1 MSKLS
6 RRNFIKASG
15 MLGVAG
21 MGGMQLGFGKTLFN
35 KAAGDNQREL
45 LVYVFLNGGMDGLHM
60 VPPRSGA
67 DYTHYSNTLRPAL
80 HIENTA
86 SIPLNGTTLF
96 GMHPNVDG
104 MATLFNA
111 NKMAI
116 VHATGLYESNRS
128 HFEATR
134 FMEQGLIGN
143 SSNPSG
149 WLTRYFESSLHT
161 PENARIPSM
170 VPSYNNTD
178 AVLGDP
184 AALVMASPTYFALT
198 AGHWSWEDYVQ
209 TIMTQINTNPD
220 TLEKQAAFQTLSSS
234 NIVQSIDWENYT
246 PGNGAVYPDAFI
258 GNQLKY
264 VAQMYK
270 SNVDLEVAYVPSG
283 GWDTHTNQVSI
294 FNNLST
300 NLSQA
305 LYAFYQDL
313 SATHQGSFTIIV
325 QSEFGRRAYQ
335 NSDDSTDHGYGNPMF
350 IIGDNINPGFHGTF
364 PGLSAAQ
371 LFEGQDLATTTDYR
385 HVVSEI
391 LIKRMKNR
399 MLGYIFPGYDN
410 YSPLGVAQGIDLPP
424 IYEQDYNPI
433 FGSGFE

>member
-1 MSKLS
+1 MKKLS
-6 RRNFIKASG
+6 RRSFIKASG
-15 MLGVAG
+15 MLGIAG
-21 MGGMQLGFGKTLFN
+21 MGGMQLGFSKSLLN
-35 KAAGDNQREL
+35 KSTGNNQREL
-45 LVYVFLNGGMDGLHM
+45 LVYVFLKGGMDGLHM
-60 VPPRSGA
+60 IPPRSGA
-67 DYTHYSNTLRPAL
+67 DYTHYSTTLRPAL

-96 GMHPNVDG
+96 GMHPNVSG
-104 MATLFNA
+104 LATLFNN

-116 VHATGLYESNRS
+116 VHATGLAESNRS

-143 SSNPSG
+143 SGNPSG

-161 PENARIPSM
+161 PDDATIPSM
-170 VPSYNNTD
+170 IPSYGNTD

-184 AALVMASPTYFALT
+184 TALVMARPTSFALT
-198 AGHWSWEDYVQ
+198 AGHWAWENQMQ
-209 TIMTQINTNPD
+209 TAITEINANPD
-220 TLEKQAAFQTLSSS
+220 TLEKQAALQTLTAS
-234 NIVQSIDWENYT
+234 NIVQGIDWANYT
-246 PGNGAVYPDAFI
+246 PGNQAVYPDAFI

-270 SNVDLEVAYVPSG
+270 SNVDLEVAYVPNG
-283 GWDTHTNQVSI
+283 GWDTHNNQVAV
-294 FNNLST
+294 FNNLSN

-313 SATHQGSFTIIV
+313 SATHQGSFTVIV

-335 NSDDSTDHGYGNPMF
+335 NSADSTDHGYGNPIL
-350 IIGDNINPGFHGTF
+350 IIGDNVNPGFHGHF

-385 HVVSEI
+385 HVVSEV
-391 LIKRMKNR
+391 LIKRMHNR
-399 MLGYIFPGYDN
+399 MLGYIFPGYHN
-410 YSPLGVAQGIDLPP
+410 YSPLGVMQGMDLPP
-424 IYEQDYNPI
+424 IYEQNYDHI
-433 FGSGFE
+433 FSSGFE